1 MVSQPRS
8 VQSSRWDGA
17 IFLIIPGTSCLAT
30 IVLSLRDK
38 SICLARKTR
47 TISPYRPRNAGGRF
61 SKNAATPSRASWVW
75 TMLIKA
81 ASSIARPS
89 SIDASMPR

>member
-17 IFLIIPGTSCLAT
+17 VFLIIPGTSCLAT

-38 SICLARKTR
+38 RLSSAEALLKLAF
-47 TISPYRPRNAGGRF
+47 IG
-61 SKNAATPSRASWVW
+61 
-75 TMLIKA
+75 
-81 ASSIARPS
+81 
-89 SIDASMPR
+89 